1 VPDVDPALRHNLD
14 NLLARMLAAAEGGLS
29 WPMEEKVHSELLAIV
44 DLIEAL
50 AAALQPLPPPRAS
63 HE

>member
-1 VPDVDPALRHNLD
+1 
-14 NLLARMLAAAEGGLS
+14 
-29 WPMEEKVHSELLAIV
+29 MEEKVHSELLAIV